1 MERSSKKMYRMKT
14 FDRKKERDQEV
25 TSERG
30 IVVARSPFFRIR
42 QWSVRQISS
51 VVLTR

>member
-1 MERSSKKMYRMKT
+1 MERSSKKMHRMKT
-14 FDRKKERDQEV
+14 FDRKERDQEA

-42 QWSVRQISS
+42 QWSVRQMSS